1 MLKVGFL
8 RRAKKTGAFWLL
20 HVWNQKPVKPQAWL
34 FPKTCLT
41 QDHIFRALPITSA
54 LQKQAVQSSIHYCVL
69 NIQRQPTV
77 VLLLLLLQY
86 QKAYV
91 IIHQDDFSLHFI
103 YSTFVRNVALQSNTY
118 IHIGIWY
125 KDIIYILHFTIYVYF
140 LNWLVNVYT

>member
-1 MLKVGFL
+1 M
-8 RRAKKTGAFWLL
+8 
-20 HVWNQKPVKPQAWL
+20 
-34 FPKTCLT
+34 T
-41 QDHIFRALPITSA
+41 QDHIFRALPITRA

-118 IHIGIWY
+118 IHIGI
-125 KDIIYILHFTIYVYF
+125 
-140 LNWLVNVYT
+140 LVSDMIQRFYSSFYELSELAG